1 VCRHLLA
8 RSSGAIFGHE
18 PNAAREQRREI
29 MKAILSALLGLSVL
43 AAVTL
48 SASAADEYDFP
59 SDVFK
64 KIERN
69 LP

>member
-1 VCRHLLA
+1 MKIILAALLA
-8 RSSGAIFGHE
+8 VSVLTGIT
-18 PNAAREQRREI
+18 
-29 MKAILSALLGLSVL
+29 LSV
-43 AAVTL
+43 
-48 SASAADEYDFP
+48 SAADEYDYP

>member
-1 VCRHLLA
+1 
-8 RSSGAIFGHE
+8 
-18 PNAAREQRREI
+18 

-48 SASAADEYDFP
+48 SASAADEYDYP

-64 KIERN
+64 RIERN

>member
-1 VCRHLLA
+1 
-8 RSSGAIFGHE
+8 
-18 PNAAREQRREI
+18 
-29 MKAILSALLGLSVL
+29 MKVILSALMALSLL

-48 SASAADEYDFP
+48 SVSAADEYDFP

-64 KIERN
+64 KIEQN

>member
-1 VCRHLLA
+1 MR
-8 RSSGAIFGHE
+8 F
-18 PNAAREQRREI
+18 
-29 MKAILSALLGLSVL
+29 ILSALLALSVL
-43 AAVTL
+43 ASVAHSV
-48 SASAADEYDFP
+48 SAADEYDFP

>member
-1 VCRHLLA
+1 MKTILLA
-8 RSSGAIFGHE
+8 LFA
-18 PNAAREQRREI
+18 
-29 MKAILSALLGLSVL
+29 LSVV
-43 AAVTL
+43 AGVTI

-64 KIERN
+64 KIEQN

>member
-1 VCRHLLA
+1 
-8 RSSGAIFGHE
+8 
-18 PNAAREQRREI
+18 
-29 MKAILSALLGLSVL
+29 MKVILSALMALSVL

-48 SASAADEYDFP
+48 SVSAADEYDFP

-64 KIERN
+64 KIEQN

>member
-1 VCRHLLA
+1 
-8 RSSGAIFGHE
+8 
-18 PNAAREQRREI
+18 
-29 MKAILSALLGLSVL
+29 MKVILSALMALSVL
-43 AAVTL
+43 AGATL

-64 KIERN
+64 KIEQN